1 MKTKIDNMELQR
13 LRHAAD
19 AYFSVKH
26 WIDVFLWNLAH
37 GDPCCYDSE
46 WGASCWFC
54 DGTAV
59 PGIEPG
65 RPIEH
70 SYTCEWVLLREQHYH
85 LPLMDG
91 HVMERLGPPP
101 PPSYGPIEPL
111 DHWLRRLSRRDA
123 VEGEAAMARLLAA
136 PRGGIRIIPPPKIN
150 F

>member
-1 MKTKIDNMELQR
+1 MDTAIF
-13 LRHAAD
+13 LRN
-19 AYFSVKH
+19 
-26 WIDVFLWNLAH
+26 IAH

-59 PGIEPG
+59 AGIEPG

-85 LPLMDG
+85 LPLMEG
-91 HVMERLGPPP
+91 HVMERLGPPT

-111 DHWLRRLSRRDA
+111 DHWLRRQN
-123 VEGEAAMARLLAA
+123 EAATAWLLAA
-136 PRGGIRIIPPPKIN
+136 PRGGIRMIPPPKIDL
-150 F
+150 